1 MSEDELNLMA
11 CGSKGDVVSWD
22 SLKENG
28 FTART
33 TRSFPQCNG
42 NVFNLNIF
50 MLSI

>member
-1 MSEDELNLMA
+1 MSEDELNLMT

-22 SLKENG
+22 SLKEKG

-42 NVFNLNIF
+42 IMLNIRN
-50 MLSI
+50 IWKP